1 MRDDAAGELA
11 PLGMRPRMDPRIR
24 ERRVAVQRD
33 LGRRRLRML
42 LSGGGVVLA
51 VASAYG
57 VTRSPMLD
65 VDRIRVSGATF
76 TSTDDIARAGGLT
89 GRPQLAD
96 VDPIEAVEAIERL
109 PWVHHA
115 EVVRHWPQT
124 VAVRVVERA
133 PLATMAAAGGGW
145 ALVDRTGRVLE
156 VQPDKPTGFAVVVAP
171 PVPAPGLQV
180 AAPAAAGLAVVDA
193 LPASLSQLLET
204 VTVAEDETLV
214 IGLKGVPTVH
224 FGPAEQVRPKLVAVS
239 TLVERANLRGV
250 AAIDVRVPSAPVL
263 TRP

>member
-1 MRDDAAGELA
+1 MRNDPAGEIA
-11 PLGMRPRMDPRIR
+11 PAARPRMDPRIR

-33 LGRRRLRML
+33 LGRRRLRIL
-42 LSGGGVVLA
+42 LSGGGAVLA

-57 VTRSPMLD
+57 ATRSTMLD
-65 VDRIRVSGATF
+65 VDRIRVSGAIF
-76 TSTDDIARAGGLT
+76 TSRDDIARAGGLT
-89 GRPQLAD
+89 GQPQLAD
-96 VDPIEAVEAIERL
+96 VDPAKAVEAIERL
-109 PWVHHA
+109 PWVHQA
-115 EVVRHWPQT
+115 QVVRHWPQT

-145 ALVDRTGRVLE
+145 ALVDRSGRVLE
-156 VQPDKPTGFAVVVAP
+156 VQPEKPPGMAVVVAQ
-171 PVPAPGLQV
+171 PVPAPGRHV

-204 VTVAEDETLV
+204 VTVSEDETLV
-214 IGLKGVPTVH
+214 IGLKDVPAVR
-224 FGPAEQVRPKLVAVS
+224 FGPPEQVRPKLVAIS
-239 TLVERANLRGV
+239 TLLERANLKGV